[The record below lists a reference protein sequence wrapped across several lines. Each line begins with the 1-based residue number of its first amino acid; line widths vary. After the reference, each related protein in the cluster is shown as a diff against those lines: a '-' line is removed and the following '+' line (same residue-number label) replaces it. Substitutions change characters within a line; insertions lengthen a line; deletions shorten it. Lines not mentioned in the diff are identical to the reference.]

1 MCMIASVAQPVEQ
14 LICNQRVGG
23 SNPFAGSGIDYRPG
37 LIGKLI
43 LGRYQSGQMGRAVN
57 PLRQRF
63 GGSNP
68 SLPILSAG
76 IAQLVERQPSKLNVA
91 GSSPVSRSL
100 RKEVKPK

>member
-1 MCMIASVAQPVEQ
+1 MIASVAQPVEQ

-23 SNPFAGSGIDYRPG
+23 SSPFAGSGLECRLSLRGMAIA
-37 LIGKLI
+37 
-43 LGRYQSGQMGRAVN
+43 GRYQSGQMGRAVN
-57 PLRQRF
+57 PLRERF

-68 SLPILSAG
+68 SLPIFKAG

-100 RKEVKPK
+100 RNEVKPK

>member
-1 MCMIASVAQPVEQ
+1 MIASVAQPVEQ

-23 SNPFAGSGIDYRPG
+23 SNPFAGSEKINHFC
-37 LIGKLI
+37 LLGKLI
-43 LGRYQSGQMGRAVN
+43 MGRYQSGQMGRAVN

-68 SLPILSAG
+68 SLPIFYAG

-91 GSSPVSRSL
+91 GSNPVSRLL
-100 RKEVKPK
+100 RNEVKPK

>member
-1 MCMIASVAQPVEQ
+1 MIASVAQPVEQ

-23 SNPFAGSGIDYRPG
+23 SNPFAGSEIDHRLD
-37 LIGKLI
+37 LIVI
-43 LGRYQSGQMGRAVN
+43 STSGRYQSGQMGRAVN
-57 PLRQRF
+57 PLRGRF

-68 SLPILSAG
+68 SLPILDAG

-100 RKEVKPK
+100 RTEVKPK